1 MTNPDQPIPAKLSY
15 KALFVGFFS
24 AGIMGFGGVL
34 PILRRELVDKR
45 GWLNQVE
52 FNELFSLCQSL
63 PGANVV
69 NFSFAFGARERG
81 MQGAFA
87 AVMGLLT
94 APVAI
99 VLTMTILYARFSGIA
114 PLRHALLG
122 MAATAAGLA
131 LGSSIRMATP
141 TLKSL
146 RNIFLAVVV
155 YGMAIGLHMPL
166 WIIILLTL
174 PVSLLLSWRTTQ

>member
-1 MTNPDQPIPAKLSY
+1 
-15 KALFVGFFS
+15 
-24 AGIMGFGGVL
+24 MGFGGVL
-34 PILRRELVDKR
+34 PILRREVVDKR
-45 GWLNQVE
+45 GWLTQVE

-81 MQGAFA
+81 LRGACA

-94 APVAI
+94 APVTIA
-99 VLTMTILYARFSGIA
+99 LTMEILYARYSGVA

-122 MAATAAGLA
+122 MAAAAAGLA
-131 LGSSIRMATP
+131 MGSSIRMATP
-141 TLKSL
+141 TLNSL
-146 RNIFLAVVV
+146 RNIFLAVLV
-155 YGMAIGLHMPL
+155 YGMAIALHIPL

-174 PVSLLLSWRTTQ
+174 PVSLLLSWRATL